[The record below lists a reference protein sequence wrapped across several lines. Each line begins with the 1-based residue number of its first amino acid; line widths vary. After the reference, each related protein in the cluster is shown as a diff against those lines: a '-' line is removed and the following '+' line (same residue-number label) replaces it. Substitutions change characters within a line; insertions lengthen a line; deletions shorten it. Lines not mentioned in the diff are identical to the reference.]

1 MICETPL
8 LISVARVIIEISWL
22 LRIVQ
27 HTTLANMTPTKCVQD
42 ETRAG
47 GPYLTRKG
55 YGIYPIETN
64 LSKEAQRFAGSPD
77 RPETSPGYSHHF
89 TAMTTFPFARPVW
102 T

>member
-1 MICETPL
+1 MIS
-8 LISVARVIIEISWL
+8 IARVIIEISRL
-22 LRIVQ
+22 LRIAQ
-27 HTTLANMTPTKCVQD
+27 HTTLANMTPTKCAKD

-47 GPYLTRKG
+47 TLCLRRKG
-55 YGIYPIETN
+55 YGVYSIESN
-64 LSKEAQRFAGSPD
+64 FSKEAQRFAGSPD